1 MMYGLLATGTLALS
15 GAPGCAIQKKHVP
28 DYDQDTPF
36 ILTHVNVVDVISG
49 QVTPDAHVIID
60 SIGKIISMGQGPV
73 ELSPGHRVIDMK
85 GRYLTPGLIDAHC
98 HSTVSPVFAMRMADL
113 VKHAR
118 QQKMNYVNTINS
130 GVTTIRDMGAFTG
143 MLRWFMRDIEKGRLP
158 GPRVVYC
165 NSILNVKGSHP
176 EIPPSDVNFFA
187 RPASVFMGMMM
198 SNFKGPDQLAYYLEE
213 NARGASFIKLTLDN
227 KTIFCKK
234 DPTLP
239 VYSTKELDTIFGY
252 AEKKGL
258 PVVGHHHYVFGFDR
272 AMEYPFHSIEHVVSD
287 QYLSD
292 AQVQRM
298 ADRKVAIVPTLTIA
312 QSYLME
318 EAFDGIPAE
327 LKSDWVDDE
336 LKVRR
341 HYFDMEAGNHCEPSL
356 HAQNL
361 AMLDN
366 YKRYKQSSLFEHKK
380 FLVNPELYFGMV
392 NKGFANLK
400 KMKDAGVLIG
410 CGIDAG
416 MPLNYFGGLYR
427 EFEIFQRLGFTSLEI
442 LQCATI
448 NNAKILKM
456 DDSIGS
462 LDPGKWADMVAFDD
476 NPLRDVQVLRNPA
489 MVFKQGQLMYSSRD
503 LSGESAFS
511 S

>member
-1 MMYGLLATGTLALS
+1 MIKNLSRRDFMMYGLLATGTLALS

-252 AEKKGL
+252 AEKK
-258 PVVGHHHYVFGFDR
+258 R
-272 AMEYPFHSIEHVVSD
+272 
-287 QYLSD
+287 
-292 AQVQRM
+292 
-298 ADRKVAIVPTLTIA
+298 LT
-312 QSYLME
+312 
-318 EAFDGIPAE
+318 G
-327 LKSDWVDDE
+327 
-336 LKVRR
+336 
-341 HYFDMEAGNHCEPSL
+341 GGPS
-356 HAQNL
+356 
-361 AMLDN
+361 
-366 YKRYKQSSLFEHKK
+366 
-380 FLVNPELYFGMV
+380 
-392 NKGFANLK
+392 
-400 KMKDAGVLIG
+400 
-410 CGIDAG
+410 
-416 MPLNYFGGLYR
+416 PLCLWF
-427 EFEIFQRLGFTSLEI
+427 
-442 LQCATI
+442 
-448 NNAKILKM
+448 
-456 DDSIGS
+456 
-462 LDPGKWADMVAFDD
+462 
-476 NPLRDVQVLRNPA
+476 
-489 MVFKQGQLMYSSRD
+489 
-503 LSGESAFS
+503 
-511 S
+511 

>member
-1 MMYGLLATGTLALS
+1 M
-15 GAPGCAIQKKHVP
+15 PK
-28 DYDQDTPF
+28 
-36 ILTHVNVVDVISG
+36 
-49 QVTPDAHVIID
+49 
-60 SIGKIISMGQGPV
+60 
-73 ELSPGHRVIDMK
+73 
-85 GRYLTPGLIDAHC
+85 
-98 HSTVSPVFAMRMADL
+98 
-113 VKHAR
+113 
-118 QQKMNYVNTINS
+118 
-130 GVTTIRDMGAFTG
+130 
-143 MLRWFMRDIEKGRLP
+143 
-158 GPRVVYC
+158 
-165 NSILNVKGSHP
+165 
-176 EIPPSDVNFFA
+176 
-187 RPASVFMGMMM
+187 
-198 SNFKGPDQLAYYLEE
+198 
-213 NARGASFIKLTLDN
+213 
-227 KTIFCKK
+227 
-234 DPTLP
+234 
-239 VYSTKELDTIFGY
+239 
-252 AEKKGL
+252 KKGL